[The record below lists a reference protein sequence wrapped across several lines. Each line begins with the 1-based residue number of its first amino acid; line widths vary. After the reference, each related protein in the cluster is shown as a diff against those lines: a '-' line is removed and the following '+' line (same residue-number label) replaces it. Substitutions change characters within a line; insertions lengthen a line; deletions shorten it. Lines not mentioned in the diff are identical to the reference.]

1 MSSVLF
7 TSNRAAVL
15 AAVSDAKYRAL
26 EIMGGTCEN
35 YAAEAAP
42 WRTGYLSGSYTHR
55 PPDGDSVTIGT
66 SVKYAPYQEFGTRKM
81 KGKRHLRPAVEEHI
95 SEYKHIAETEFAKIK

>member
-1 MSSVLF
+1 MSSITF

-42 WRTGYLSGSYTHR
+42 FDTGRLSASYTHT
-55 PPDGDSVTIGT
+55 PPDKNSVTVG
-66 SVKYAPYQEFGTRKM
+66 SNVFYAPFQEFGTRKM
-81 KGKRHLRPAVEEHI
+81 KGKRHLRPAVEDHI
-95 SEYKHIAETEFAKIK
+95 EEYKRIAENELGKIK